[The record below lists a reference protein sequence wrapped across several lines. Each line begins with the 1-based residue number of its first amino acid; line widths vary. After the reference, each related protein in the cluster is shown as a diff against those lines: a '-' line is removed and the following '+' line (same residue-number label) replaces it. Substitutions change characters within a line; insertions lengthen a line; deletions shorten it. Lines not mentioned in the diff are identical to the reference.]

1 MTFNHGVEGSS
12 PSALTNSR
20 EMNSYYLAGI
30 PATAAAVVWLLAG
43 PQTRQAEK
51 LPARIE
57 RELFGAIDV
66 LRCGRQCFASA
77 GIGAGHQTGDSY
89 FEAILMIHFFGW
101 LDTSSMTEC
110 TIPVTVAP
118 HSVTL
123 ACRPPN

>member
-1 MTFNHGVEGSS
+1 MKSTAPV
-12 PSALTNSR
+12 
-20 EMNSYYLAGI
+20 AGI
-30 PATAAAVVWLLAG
+30 PATAAAVVSGLIG
-43 PQTRQAEK
+43 TQSGHAEK
-51 LPARIE
+51 LPAHTE
-57 RELFGAIDV
+57 WELFGAIDV
-66 LRCGRQCFASA
+66 LRCGRQCLVSA

>member
-1 MTFNHGVEGSS
+1 
-12 PSALTNSR
+12 
-20 EMNSYYLAGI
+20 MNSYYLAGI
-30 PATAAAVVWLLAG
+30 PATAAAVVWVLAG
-43 PQTRQAEK
+43 PQTGQAEN
-51 LPARIE
+51 LPAHTE

-66 LRCGRQCFASA
+66 LRFGRQCLASA
-77 GIGAGHQTGDSY
+77 GIGAGHQMDDSY

>member
-1 MTFNHGVEGSS
+1 
-12 PSALTNSR
+12 
-20 EMNSYYLAGI
+20 MNSYYLAGI
-30 PATAAAVVWLLAG
+30 PATAAAVVLVLAG
-43 PQTRQAEK
+43 PQTRQAENI
-51 LPARIE
+51 PAHTQ
-57 RELFGAIDV
+57 REIFGAIDL
-66 LRCGRQCFASA
+66 LRCRRQSLASA
-77 GIGAGHQTGDSY
+77 GIGAGHRTGDSY